1 MQTAGLI
8 VVCLG
13 GEQQQKSVRSDVGKL
28 IPPGRATKKTRSVQ
42 QGCRFVPKKHF
53 PKLSATDGTKPN
65 LNIGETRVGRLD
77 EKGQI
82 YNPEGRGVF
91 FLCSWRSGVHEL
103 GVVRFLISTCI
114 FCVFKLVNWVT
125 EFIAS

>member
-13 GEQQQKSVRSDVGKL
+13 GEQQQNSVRSDVGKL
-28 IPPGRATKKTRSVQ
+28 IPPGRVTKKTRSVQ
-42 QGCRFVPKKHF
+42 QGCRFVPSTF
-53 PKLSATDGTKPN
+53 SETDGTKPN

-77 EKGQI
+77 EKGQTC
-82 YNPEGRGVF
+82 NPEGRGVF
-91 FLCSWRSGVHEL
+91 FLCSWRSGVHEV

-114 FCVFKLVNWVT
+114 LCFQIGALGN
-125 EFIAS
+125 